1 MIVRKSRSTK
11 VAPGGAKVEQ
21 ARPGGLMPTYK
32 VTFREATGE
41 KREETVVAASHGEAL
56 QKAGP
61 AGPEESVE
69 IKEDE

>member
-1 MIVRKSRSTK
+1 
-11 VAPGGAKVEQ
+11 
-21 ARPGGLMPTYK
+21 MPTYK

-61 AGPEESVE
+61 ARPEESVE